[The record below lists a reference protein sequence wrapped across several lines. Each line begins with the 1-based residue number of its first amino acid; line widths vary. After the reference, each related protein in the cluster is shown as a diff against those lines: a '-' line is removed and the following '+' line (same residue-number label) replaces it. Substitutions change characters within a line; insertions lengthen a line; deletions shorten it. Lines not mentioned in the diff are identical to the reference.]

1 MTARSGRATM
11 AMRSTP
17 RHAAA
22 ARRKRGATGPR
33 SPDATMAAAGQR
45 SDAAVATPHKVKARQ
60 APPQPATSA
69 ASGAA
74 RPSDSRRPTPTNID
88 AATRTPAHA
97 ARSAQLGVSNSM
109 AVMKDAASGGLS
121 GPLGAVKARG
131 VGHDPEEG
139 ETRRGEHA
147 LELGLGRERE
157 GMAADQGD
165 IVVAAQSGPLAVVER
180 RRGLAGPG
188 PQALGRETGGERA
201 IGRAQRHRLLRRGG
215 EERRHAGVAPNE
227 GERRAGARRPAPR

>member
-1 MTARSGRATM
+1 MPARSGRATR
-11 AMRSTP
+11 AGGSPP
-17 RHAAA
+17 RQAAA
-22 ARRKRGATGPR
+22 ARRKRGATRPT

-97 ARSAQLGVSNSM
+97 ARSAQLGISNSM

-121 GPLGAVKARG
+121 GPLGAVKAHG
-131 VGHDPEEG
+131 VEHDPEEG
-139 ETRRGEHA
+139 EARRDEHA
-147 LELGLGRERE
+147 RELGLVREHE
-157 GMAADQGD
+157 GMAADEGD
-165 IVVAAQSGPLAVVER
+165 IVVAAQSGALAILDPR
-180 RRGLAGPG
+180 PG
-188 PQALGRETGGERA
+188 A
-201 IGRAQRHRLLRRGG
+201 HD
-215 EERRHAGVAPNE
+215 
-227 GERRAGARRPAPR
+227 PAPQPARPNPAAH

>member
-11 AMRSTP
+11 AMRSPP

-22 ARRKRGATGPR
+22 ARRKGGGTRPT
-33 SPDATMAAAGQR
+33 SPAATMAAAGQR

-97 ARSAQLGVSNSM
+97 ARSAQLGVRNSL
-109 AVMKDAASGGLS
+109 AVMYDTATGGLS
-121 GPLGAVKARG
+121 GPLGAVKAHG
-131 VGHDPEEG
+131 VEHDPEDG
-139 ETRRGEHA
+139 QARRDEHA
-147 LELGLGRERE
+147 RE
-157 GMAADQGD
+157 
-165 IVVAAQSGPLAVVER
+165 
-180 RRGLAGPG
+180 
-188 PQALGRETGGERA
+188 
-201 IGRAQRHRLLRRGG
+201 
-215 EERRHAGVAPNE
+215 
-227 GERRAGARRPAPR
+227 

>member
-11 AMRSTP
+11 AMGSTP

-22 ARRKRGATGPR
+22 ARRKRGATRPT

-60 APPQPATSA
+60 AAPQPATSD

-74 RPSDSRRPTPTNID
+74 RPSDSRRPTPTNTN

-97 ARSAQLGVSNSM
+97 ARSAQLGISNSM

-121 GPLGAVKARG
+121 GPLGAVKAGG

-139 ETRRGEHA
+139 EARRGEHA
-147 LELGLGRERE
+147 LELGLVREHE
-157 GMAADQGD
+157 GMAADEGD
-165 IVVAAQSGPLAVVER
+165 IVVAAHLGALAIVER
-180 RRGLAGPG
+180 RRGGDDPG
-188 PQALGRETGGERA
+188 PQAAGRKPVRERP
-201 IGRAQRHRLLRRGG
+201 IGRAQRPRLLR
-215 EERRHAGVAPNE
+215 
-227 GERRAGARRPAPR
+227 